1 MFSYIFYPVAFYF
14 PLVCYK
20 YYLDKY
26 VNVPIVCSYYFTN
39 TINSSTPILN
49 INYKFSENK
58 DKNLLHFCKIISALS
73 NNVNSIFKIYSNN
86 SIHVKLSEL
95 NCNSHKQTLKS
106 FVQLINDDCIYFRLD
121 KEKDSSYNMNISN
134 SSGSSESNEEEKSE
148 EFVMKD
154 DTSDLSDP
162 FELTDDK
169 ENTIPVEKVNKIENT
184 VEDTENEENE
194 ENEEINSNIQTTMQ
208 IDSNEQRHSV
218 NDIVHAIESH

>member
-49 INYKFSENK
+49 IHYKFCENK
-58 DKNLLHFCKIISALS
+58 DKKLFQFCKIISALS
-73 NNVNSIFKIYSNN
+73 NNVNAIFKIYNDDSV
-86 SIHVKLSEL
+86 HVKLSEM
-95 NCNSHKQTLKS
+95 NCNSHQQTLKS

-134 SSGSSESNEEEKSE
+134 SSDFSSSSESNEEEKSE
-148 EFVMKD
+148 EFIMKD

-162 FELTDDK
+162 FDLTDDN
-169 ENTIPVEKVNKIENT
+169 ENTVPVEKVK
-184 VEDTENEENE
+184 DTENDENDE
-194 ENEEINSNIQTTMQ
+194 KEEINSNIQTTMQ

>member
-26 VNVPIVCSYYFTN
+26 VNVPIVCSYYFNN

-49 INYKFSENK
+49 INYKFRENK
-58 DKNLLHFCKIISALS
+58 DKNLFQFCKIISALS
-73 NNVNSIFKIYSNN
+73 NNVNAIFKIYNDD

-95 NCNSHKQTLKS
+95 NCNSHQQTLKS

-148 EFVMKD
+148 ELMMND

-162 FELTDDK
+162 FELTDDN
-169 ENTIPVEKVNKIENT
+169 ENTVPVEKVK
-184 VEDTENEENE
+184 DTENDENV
-194 ENEEINSNIQTTMQ
+194 ENDENDEKEEINSNIQTTMQ

-218 NDIVHAIESH
+218 NDIVQAIESN